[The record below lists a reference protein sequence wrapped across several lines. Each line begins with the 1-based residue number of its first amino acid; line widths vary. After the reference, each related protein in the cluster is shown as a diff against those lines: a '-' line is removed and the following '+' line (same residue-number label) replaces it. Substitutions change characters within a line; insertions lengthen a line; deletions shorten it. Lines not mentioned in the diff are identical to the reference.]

1 MSLVISLVTRLF
13 VDDLDKALPT
23 YIELS
28 GNAEVRRF
36 STPDGDVA
44 LAGQFLLLQIPE
56 EERDSYIRQATVYVT
71 DIDAVAAIVTR
82 NGGQIIE
89 GPAMGEY
96 GSRMLAR
103 HVDGAVYEYNMR
115 VG

>member
-1 MSLVISLVTRLF
+1 VSLVKSVVTRLF

-23 YIELS
+23 YVELS

-36 STPDGDVA
+36 STPDGNVA
-44 LAGQFLLLQIPE
+44 LAGAFLLLEIPE
-56 EERDSYIRQATVYVT
+56 DRREPYVRQATVYVT
-71 DIDAVAAIVTR
+71 DIDAVAEIVTR
-82 NGGQIIE
+82 NGGEVLE
-89 GPAMGEY
+89 GPAVGPY

-103 HVDGAVYEYNMR
+103 HADGAVYEYNMR